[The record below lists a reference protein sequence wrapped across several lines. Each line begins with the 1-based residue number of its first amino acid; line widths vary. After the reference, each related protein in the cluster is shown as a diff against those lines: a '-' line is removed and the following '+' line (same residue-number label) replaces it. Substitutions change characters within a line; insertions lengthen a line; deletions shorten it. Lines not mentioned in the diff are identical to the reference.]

1 MDVVYRW
8 CDMVWYE
15 EQNNNADALAMPDS
29 HISHPI
35 NHVSK
40 PKSDLLS
47 LTQPSAP
54 TVAAPHHWGSAASA
68 PRSSP

>member
-1 MDVVYRW
+1 MYRW

-15 EQNNNADALAMPDS
+15 EQNNNADALAMPNTQLPP
-29 HISHPI
+29 HNLISE
-35 NHVSK
+35 
-40 PKSDLLS
+40 PKSDLPS

-54 TVAAPHHWGSAASA
+54 TAAAPRQWGSAASA